1 MSASPVRRS
10 LQGVRCDGS
19 GAEGQQPVMSR
30 GGGGGGAEARD
41 VTVRQNAAAG
51 RVVTRDGSADR
62 RAERRFPEPRV
73 TRRGGAARRPAPRD
87 IPRRSVTSRACR
99 ALIGRRV

>member
-30 GGGGGGAEARD
+30 GGVGGVPRP
-41 VTVRQNAAAG
+41 VTSPSG
-51 RVVTRDGSADR
+51 RTRL
-62 RAERRFPEPRV
+62 
-73 TRRGGAARRPAPRD
+73 PA
-87 IPRRSVTSRACR
+87 VTSRGR
-99 ALIGRRV
+99 AAPIGGPSAASRSRA

>member
-30 GGGGGGAEARD
+30 GKGGGC
-41 VTVRQNAAAG
+41 
-51 RVVTRDGSADR
+51 
-62 RAERRFPEPRV
+62 
-73 TRRGGAARRPAPRD
+73 RGP
-87 IPRRSVTSRACR
+87 
-99 ALIGRRV
+99 